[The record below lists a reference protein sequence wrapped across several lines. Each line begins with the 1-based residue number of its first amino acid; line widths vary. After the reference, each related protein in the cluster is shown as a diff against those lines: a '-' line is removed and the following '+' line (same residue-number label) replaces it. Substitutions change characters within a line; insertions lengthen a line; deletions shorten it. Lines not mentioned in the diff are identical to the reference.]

1 MLDGADGAKAF
12 DDLWPAFHQSDVHAS
27 PIMADFDYDG
37 ILDILL
43 ATSNGEVLVVKDTVR
58 LPFCIA
64 GPPFA
69 MRGCDDIKEL
79 AALQDV

>member
-1 MLDGADGAKAF
+1 MLDGADGAKAL

-43 ATSNGEVLVVKDTVR
+43 ATSDGEVLIVKDTVR
-58 LPFCIA
+58 DHPSAEPDRPCH
-64 GPPFA
+64 
-69 MRGCDDIKEL
+69 ET
-79 AALQDV
+79 V